1 MSFCVNWSL
10 WKERRKARIRCA
22 RNVSEAMPEKGKKKD
37 KEKTKG
43 RKAFRSQCWFDV
55 CEGGRKRR
63 RFGLKEL
70 KASAQFQETF
80 SQVSGKSC
88 TQTAHRKSPA
98 SQEWAC
104 TSALAMLSLA
114 RSTHRKCSLR
124 PNVAMDPEGQRLGHH
139 STMLPATGDLSSILL
154 WP

>member
-22 RNVSEAMPEKGKKKD
+22 RNVSEAMPEKEKKKD

-63 RFGLKEL
+63 KFG
-70 KASAQFQETF
+70 
-80 SQVSGKSC
+80 
-88 TQTAHRKSPA
+88 
-98 SQEWAC
+98 
-104 TSALAMLSLA
+104 
-114 RSTHRKCSLR
+114 
-124 PNVAMDPEGQRLGHH
+124 
-139 STMLPATGDLSSILL
+139 
-154 WP
+154 